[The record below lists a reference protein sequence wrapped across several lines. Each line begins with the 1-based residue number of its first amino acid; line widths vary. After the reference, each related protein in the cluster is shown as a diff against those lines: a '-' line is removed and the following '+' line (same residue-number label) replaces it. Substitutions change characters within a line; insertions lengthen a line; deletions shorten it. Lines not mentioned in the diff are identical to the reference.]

1 MEINIRQIKIKN
13 RPDYLFNVNKIDNI
27 KDFDSNLLKMYR
39 FLFKGVLVVIF
50 TASNTSPQN
59 VLIMLMM
66 IKITSICFLMMQMDT
81 LMKIMELSI

>member
-27 KDFDSNLLKMYR
+27 KDFDSNLLKIYT
-39 FLFKGVLVVIF
+39 FLFKGVLVLIF
-50 TASNTSPQN
+50 TALNTSPQN

-66 IKITSICFLMMQMDT
+66 IKITSICFLMM
-81 LMKIMELSI
+81 

>member
-1 MEINIRQIKIKN
+1 MEINIRQIKVKN

-66 IKITSICFLMMQMDT
+66 IKITSICFLMM
-81 LMKIMELSI
+81 

>member
-66 IKITSICFLMMQMDT
+66 IKITSICFLMM
-81 LMKIMELSI
+81 

>member
-1 MEINIRQIKIKN
+1 MGINIRQIKIKN

-66 IKITSICFLMMQMDT
+66 IKITSICFLMM
-81 LMKIMELSI
+81 